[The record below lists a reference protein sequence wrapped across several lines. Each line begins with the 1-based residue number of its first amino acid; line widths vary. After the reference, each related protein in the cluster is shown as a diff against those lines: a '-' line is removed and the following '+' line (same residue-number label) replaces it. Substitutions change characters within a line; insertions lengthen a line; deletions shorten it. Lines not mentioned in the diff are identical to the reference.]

1 MEKLSQIT
9 LKKSIEIESNPY
21 LLLFFTREEAT
32 MNTYGE
38 YVIAFKSN
46 DEKHK
51 NMRMPVKRLSREQA
65 IEYYTR
71 KLRVV
76 WKLIEQSKHKE
87 R

>member
-1 MEKLSQIT
+1 
-9 LKKSIEIESNPY
+9 
-21 LLLFFTREEAT
+21 

-38 YVIAFKSN
+38 YVIAFRSN

-51 NMRMPVKRLSREQA
+51 NMRMSVKRLPREQA

-71 KLRVV
+71 KLAIV

>member
-1 MEKLSQIT
+1 
-9 LKKSIEIESNPY
+9 
-21 LLLFFTREEAT
+21 

-51 NMRMPVKRLSREQA
+51 NLSLPVKRLPKDKA

-71 KLRVV
+71 KLAVV
-76 WKLIEQSKHKE
+76 WKLIENKSKQE

>member
-1 MEKLSQIT
+1 MEKLSQII
-9 LKKSIEIESNPY
+9 LKKSIEIGSNPY
-21 LLLFFTREEAT
+21 LLLFFGDR

-38 YVIAFKSN
+38 YIIAFKSN

-51 NMRMPVKRLSREQA
+51 NMRMSVRKLPREQA

-71 KLRVV
+71 KLAVV

>member
-1 MEKLSQIT
+1 
-9 LKKSIEIESNPY
+9 
-21 LLLFFTREEAT
+21 

-46 DEKHK
+46 GIRFK
-51 NMRMPVKRLSREQA
+51 NLAMPVKRLPKDKA

-71 KLRVV
+71 KLAIV
-76 WKLIEQSKHKE
+76 WKIIEQSKHKE

>member
-1 MEKLSQIT
+1 M
-9 LKKSIEIESNPY
+9 EIEA
-21 LLLFFTREEAT
+21 RGEIA

-51 NMRMPVKRLSREQA
+51 NMSRPVKKLPRDKA

-71 KLRVV
+71 KLAVV

>member
-1 MEKLSQIT
+1 
-9 LKKSIEIESNPY
+9 
-21 LLLFFTREEAT
+21 

-51 NMRMPVKRLSREQA
+51 NMSMPVKRLSREQA

-71 KLRVV
+71 KLAIV

>member
-1 MEKLSQIT
+1 
-9 LKKSIEIESNPY
+9 
-21 LLLFFTREEAT
+21 

-38 YVIAFKSN
+38 YAIAFKSN

-51 NMRMPVKRLSREQA
+51 NMRMSVKRLPKDKA

>member
-1 MEKLSQIT
+1 
-9 LKKSIEIESNPY
+9 
-21 LLLFFTREEAT
+21 

-46 DEKHK
+46 DERHK
-51 NMRMPVKRLSREQA
+51 NMSMPVKRLSREQA

-71 KLRVV
+71 KLAIV

-87 R
+87 RGKYNVK

>member
-1 MEKLSQIT
+1 
-9 LKKSIEIESNPY
+9 
-21 LLLFFTREEAT
+21 

-51 NMRMPVKRLSREQA
+51 NMRMPVKRLPREQA

-71 KLRVV
+71 KLAVV
-76 WKLIEQSKHKE
+76 WKLIENKSTTKG
-87 R
+87 

>member
-1 MEKLSQIT
+1 
-9 LKKSIEIESNPY
+9 
-21 LLLFFTREEAT
+21 

-46 DEKHK
+46 GEKHK
-51 NMRMPVKRLSREQA
+51 NMSMLVKRLSRDQA

-76 WKLIEQSKHKE
+76 WKLIQSRGE
-87 R
+87 

>member
-1 MEKLSQIT
+1 
-9 LKKSIEIESNPY
+9 
-21 LLLFFTREEAT
+21 

-51 NMRMPVKRLSREQA
+51 NMRISVKRLPKDKA

-71 KLRVV
+71 KLAIV
-76 WKLIEQSKHKE
+76 WKLIENKSTTKG
-87 R
+87 

>member
-1 MEKLSQIT
+1 
-9 LKKSIEIESNPY
+9 
-21 LLLFFTREEAT
+21 

-38 YVIAFKSN
+38 YIIAFRSN

-51 NMRMPVKRLSREQA
+51 NMRTSVKRLPKGKA

>member
-9 LKKSIEIESNPY
+9 LKKSIEIGSNPY
-21 LLLFFTREEAT
+21 LLLSFGVT

-51 NMRMPVKRLSREQA
+51 NMRTSVKRLPREQA

-71 KLRVV
+71 KLAIV
-76 WKLIEQSKHKE
+76 WKLINNKHKE

>member
-1 MEKLSQIT
+1 
-9 LKKSIEIESNPY
+9 
-21 LLLFFTREEAT
+21 

-51 NMRMPVKRLSREQA
+51 NMRTSVKKLPKDKA

-76 WKLIEQSKHKE
+76 WELIEQSKHKE

>member
-9 LKKSIEIESNPY
+9 LKKSIEIGSNPY
-21 LLLFFTREEAT
+21 LLLFFTRGEAT

-51 NMRMPVKRLSREQA
+51 NMRTSVKRLPKGKA

-76 WKLIEQSKHKE
+76 WELIEQSKHKE

>member
-1 MEKLSQIT
+1 
-9 LKKSIEIESNPY
+9 
-21 LLLFFTREEAT
+21 

-51 NMRMPVKRLSREQA
+51 NMRMSVKRLPKDKA

-71 KLRVV
+71 KLAIV

>member
-1 MEKLSQIT
+1 
-9 LKKSIEIESNPY
+9 
-21 LLLFFTREEAT
+21 

-46 DEKHK
+46 DERHK
-51 NMRMPVKRLSREQA
+51 NMAMPIKRLPKDKA

>member
-1 MEKLSQIT
+1 
-9 LKKSIEIESNPY
+9 
-21 LLLFFTREEAT
+21 

-38 YVIAFKSN
+38 YVIAFRSN

-51 NMRMPVKRLSREQA
+51 NMSMPVKRLPREQA

-76 WKLIEQSKHKE
+76 WKLIQTK
-87 R
+87 RIDNV

>member
-1 MEKLSQIT
+1 
-9 LKKSIEIESNPY
+9 
-21 LLLFFTREEAT
+21 

-46 DEKHK
+46 DEKHNK
-51 NMRMPVKRLSREQA
+51 NMRMSVRKLPKDKA

-71 KLRVV
+71 KLAIV